1 MIRGGFWGGAWG
13 LSWGGAWGEAWQLLN
28 QPYQEL
34 SLKGQVFV
42 RSYLTSI
49 HSVEVAEQIVSVA
62 ALNNISVID
71 AEVVVTAKHY
81 AASVESVRLS
91 RKSKIT
97 PETTS
102 TPSRQPS
109 NSIAV
114 KSAVPGVISVIREAF
129 VMTATEQRSMDA
141 IHNEQRAY
149 LVKHSN

>member
-1 MIRGGFWGGAWG
+1 MIRGGYWGGSWG
-13 LSWGGAWGEAWQLLN
+13 LSWAGAWGEAWRLFN

-34 SLKGQVFV
+34 DLKGQIFV
-42 RSYLTSI
+42 RAYLTSI
-49 HSVEVAEQIVSVA
+49 HSLDVVERITAVA
-62 ALNNISVID
+62 AVNNISVID
-71 AEVVVTAKHY
+71 AEVVVAAKHC
-81 AASVESVRLS
+81 AESAESVRSS
-91 RKSKIT
+91 RKSKTT

-109 NSIAV
+109 NTIAV

-129 VMTATEQRSMDA
+129 VMTATVQRSMDA